1 MRGMSVCQPS
11 AVVDS
16 ICSDHPD
23 TETYDPY
30 NPKPSMP
37 CHLQCARRGIN
48 LVALRLG
55 GRTVLPP
62 RPDLGSWSSAPKT
75 TGGRPAPPPRPAST
89 SDPTRRRRGTIGHI
103 LKPIAWIVPVNCYH
117 RKLSRLRLKPH
128 LECAPS
134 AHSRWALRTESRQ
147 LPI

>member
-30 NPKPSMP
+30 HPKPSMP

-75 TGGRPAPPPRPAST
+75 TGCPAPPPAAPAPP
-89 SDPTRRRRGTIGHI
+89 PTRPGRRRTIGHI